1 MGKLSGQHLYVKGNV
16 PCQPVCNGFIRKVPN
31 SPIFS
36 HFFYL
41 FSNLS
46 ACIVFYRT
54 MINYSP
60 VEIAK
65 MLIRL
70 AALRS
75 DIKILNE
82 QKESLVR
89 NDYRLKKAFDDL
101 RELKGSFERYRQLH
115 ASNRELIEHL
125 KMSAEHHKTLS
136 AKIFGKHS
144 AIPTH
149 IL

>member
-1 MGKLSGQHLYVKGNV
+1 
-16 PCQPVCNGFIRKVPN
+16 
-31 SPIFS
+31 
-36 HFFYL
+36 
-41 FSNLS
+41 
-46 ACIVFYRT
+46 

-136 AKIFGKHS
+136 AKIFRE
-144 AIPTH
+144 T
-149 IL
+149 